1 MQQSPKT
8 IDAPAL
14 SSNLVSVLQRE
25 VDLGAQAL
33 KQGNPDVAVTFFQ
46 SALQKMT
53 ADMPFY
59 DHLVHN
65 LLLSYK
71 GLVEK
76 LLLKGD
82 AGTALKFVGSA
93 LGLDIQGP
101 MQDDSVFRYDFA
113 DAYQALGLICF
124 NNGQFAA
131 AVGCYRRSLQL
142 CQAPSFYINLTN
154 ALSTTGQRGQLSDYT
169 TEITPE
175 QLGRHIFI
183 ACAPKT
189 ASTFLK
195 DALVKLTG
203 FKDVF
208 MVYAAGQNEHEIYM
222 PTLKHSAHL
231 DTVTQ
236 QHCRAS
242 EANIHLMQAFGI
254 RPIVLVRNIFDSV
267 MSLFDFYNNQGAYFN
282 TYFKADFP
290 SLDAETQIDLL
301 IDNVVPWYMQFVAS
315 WSLAEKQDRVKV
327 QWLTYEE
334 LIADKPAAI
343 GGVLNFYGLGA
354 GGNAIEAKVKE
365 TESEAHK
372 IRFNKGIAGRG
383 AAGLTET
390 QKDRIRRLSKYY
402 PTTDFGRIGL

>member
-1 MQQSPKT
+1 MQQSPNT

-14 SSNLVSVLQRE
+14 NQNLISVLQRE
-25 VDLGAQAL
+25 VDFGAQAL
-33 KQGNPDVAVTFFQ
+33 KLGNADVAVTFFQ

-76 LLLKGD
+76 LLAEGD
-82 AGTALKFVGSA
+82 VKTAMKFVGSA
-93 LGLDIQGP
+93 LTLQILGP
-101 MQDDSVFRYDFA
+101 MKEDSVFLHRFA
-113 DAYQALGLICF
+113 EAFQSLGLICF
-124 NNGQFAA
+124 GHTQFEASVRCHRKSI
-131 AVGCYRRSLQL
+131 AVYP
-142 CQAPSFYINLTN
+142 APGFHVNLTN
-154 ALSTTGQRGQLSDYT
+154 ALSTTGQRAQLSDYT
-169 TEITPE
+169 AEITPE

-195 DALVKLTG
+195 DVLVKLTG

-208 MVYAAGQNEHEIYM
+208 MVYAAGQSEHELYL

-290 SLDAETQIDLL
+290 SLDDETKIDLL

-315 WSLAEKQDRVKV
+315 WSLAEKQDRLQVS
-327 QWLTYEE
+327 WLTYEE

-343 GGVLNFYGLGA
+343 EGVLSFYGLGA
-354 GGNAIEAKVKE
+354 AGKAVEAKVKE
-365 TESEAHK
+365 TESEARK

-383 AAGLTET
+383 AAGLSET
-390 QKDRIRRLSKYY
+390 QKERICRLSKYY
-402 PTTDFGRIGL
+402 PTTDFGRLGL